1 LNQSDHPIAH
11 RPPDRVNVLG
21 LAKKAGVSAMT
32 VTRFENGHSAGYPE
46 TLEKLEKA
54 LRKAGVEFTDG
65 DQPGV
70 RLKGVP
76 RGGMSVEDLNASND
90 E

>member
-1 LNQSDHPIAH
+1 
-11 RPPDRVNVLG
+11 
-21 LAKKAGVSAMT
+21 MT

-54 LRKAGVEFTDG
+54 LRKAGVESTDG

>member
-1 LNQSDHPIAH
+1 
-11 RPPDRVNVLG
+11 VNVLG

-32 VTRFENGHSAGYPE
+32 VTRFENGHSTGYPE

-65 DQPGV
+65 GSAGG
-70 RLKGVP
+70 LKGVP